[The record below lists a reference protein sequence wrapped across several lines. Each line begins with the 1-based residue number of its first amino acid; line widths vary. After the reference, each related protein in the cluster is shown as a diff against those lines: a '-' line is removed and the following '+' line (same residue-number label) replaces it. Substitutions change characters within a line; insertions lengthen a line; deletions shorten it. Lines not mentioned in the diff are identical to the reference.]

1 MLQHLDILRALAP
14 AYFLEGTLFL
24 LRAEF
29 CGLSSKEGDHLR
41 PTTAGSGEQQGL
53 FLCQTG
59 ISSMLQ
65 QEVDHGH
72 IVPKNRDLQRHQF
85 DVFAELDGNI

>member
-1 MLQHLDILRALAP
+1 
-14 AYFLEGTLFL
+14 
-24 LRAEF
+24 
-29 CGLSSKEGDHLR
+29 
-41 PTTAGSGEQQGL
+41 
-53 FLCQTG
+53 
-59 ISSMLQ
+59 MLQ